1 MAESYSRT
9 VGGTTAAI
17 VIDSEVG
24 RSFGE
29 GQHFSKRGC
38 IIGTARSMSNA
49 LAKHDALLRQHKF
62 VLVRD
67 DKHKVYRNPEG
78 KVYVTAATP
87 SDWRA
92 GFNMLTALKRC
103 IVEPAKPMVI
113 AIDDFEREQAAQL
126 IQGQRKLQHSAHG
139 MGSGKQKHSRGT
151 GFIYDGP
158 RMMTPEEQAIR
169 EAQRQQ
175 ARENA
180 QRRAEEMRQ
189 RREHNRAMRQ
199 QKRAAAEAAEREFEE
214 TYRPFLNVTR
224 RIVDKR
230 EADFIAMCQSSI
242 QHRAWSP
249 DLTFYEFPVMGS
261 GDDKAERWAHGLFIS
276 GIEEARENG
285 EETTMDYMEWL
296 IEDLATNCSMYV
308 ARSEQRVTQVMKFIG
323 RQMAKSNSIWDLQ
336 DALSDEMER
345 LDDAMKAWDT
355 ARLYGDLDF
364 ELDDW
369 LVGLGVN
376 VYEDSV
382 VDVIVHKNEVS
393 IVWDV
398 GDKQPSRH
406 GSRRF
411 DIADARRGG

>member
-1 MAESYSRT
+1 
-9 VGGTTAAI
+9 
-17 VIDSEVG
+17 
-24 RSFGE
+24 
-29 GQHFSKRGC
+29 
-38 IIGTARSMSNA
+38 MSNA
-49 LAKHDALLRQHKF
+49 LAKHDALLCQHKF

-92 GFNMLTALKRC
+92 GFNMLKALKRC
-103 IVEPAKPMVI
+103 IAEPAKPLVL
-113 AIDDFEREQAAQL
+113 AINDFEREQAAQL
-126 IQGQRKLQHSAHG
+126 IQGQPKLRHAAHA

-158 RMMTPEEQAIR
+158 RMIPEEQAIR
-169 EAQRQQ
+169 EVQRQR

-180 QRRAEEMRQ
+180 RRRAEEKRQ
-189 RREHNRAMRQ
+189 QREHNRALRQ
-199 QKRAAAEAAEREFEE
+199 QKRAAAEAAAKEFEE
-214 TYRPFLNVTR
+214 AYRPFLNVTR
-224 RIVDKR
+224 RLVDKL

-242 QHRAWSP
+242 RHRAWSP
-249 DLTFYEFPVMGS
+249 DLTFYEFPVKGS
-261 GDDKAERWAHGLFIS
+261 GDDKAERWAQGLFIS
-276 GIEEARENG
+276 GIEEAREYG
-285 EETTMDYMEWL
+285 EDTTMEYMEWL
-296 IEDLATNCSMYV
+296 IEDLASNCSMYL
-308 ARSEQRVTQVMKFIG
+308 AHSEQRVTRVMKFVE

-369 LVGLGVN
+369 LAGLGVN

-382 VDVIVHKNEVS
+382 IDVIVHKNEVS
-393 IVWDV
+393 VVWDV
-398 GDKQPSRH
+398 GDKQPARH

-411 DIADARRGG
+411 DIVDALPGG

>member
-1 MAESYSRT
+1 
-9 VGGTTAAI
+9 
-17 VIDSEVG
+17 
-24 RSFGE
+24 
-29 GQHFSKRGC
+29 
-38 IIGTARSMSNA
+38 MSNA
-49 LAKHDALLRQHKF
+49 LAKHDALLCQHKF

-92 GFNMLTALKRC
+92 GFNMLKALKRC
-103 IVEPAKPMVI
+103 IAEPAKPLVL
-113 AIDDFEREQAAQL
+113 AINDFEREQAAQL
-126 IQGQRKLQHSAHG
+126 IQGQPKLQHAAHG

-158 RMMTPEEQAIR
+158 RMIPEEQAIR
-169 EAQRQQ
+169 EVQRQR

-180 QRRAEEMRQ
+180 RRRAEEKRQ
-189 RREHNRAMRQ
+189 QREHNRALRQ
-199 QKRAAAEAAEREFEE
+199 QKRAAAEAAAKEFEE
-214 TYRPFLNVTR
+214 AYRPFLNVTR
-224 RIVDKR
+224 RLVDKL

-242 QHRAWSP
+242 RHRAWSP
-249 DLTFYEFPVMGS
+249 DLTFYEFPVKGS
-261 GDDKAERWAHGLFIS
+261 GDDKAERWAQGLFIS
-276 GIEEARENG
+276 GIEEAREYG
-285 EETTMDYMEWL
+285 EDTTMEYMEWL
-296 IEDLATNCSMYV
+296 IEDLASNCSMYL
-308 ARSEQRVTQVMKFIG
+308 AHSEQRVTRVMKFVE

-369 LVGLGVN
+369 LAGLGVN

-382 VDVIVHKNEVS
+382 IDVIVHKNEVS
-393 IVWDV
+393 VVWDV
-398 GDKQPSRH
+398 GDKQPARH

-411 DIADARRGG
+411 DIVDALPGG